1 MQRNYE
7 NSHYVLLSVLFEKEL
22 QIIQSKLLFQLQ
34 TLQNQH
40 IELDMIKS
48 CSYNVLN
55 NTHIHGIHIFK
66 FLVSI
71 YENRSSLSTQE
82 VCEIC
87 SIFIMTIQTICR
99 RMSQCSSF
107 LSLYGTI

>member
-1 MQRNYE
+1 M
-7 NSHYVLLSVLFEKEL
+7 LSVLFEKEL

-34 TLQNQH
+34 TLPNQH

-48 CSYNVLN
+48 CSYN
-55 NTHIHGIHIFK
+55 GIN
-66 FLVSI
+66 
-71 YENRSSLSTQE
+71 NRSIHVFIKYLENQSNLSTQE

-87 SIFIMTIQTICR
+87 SIFIMAIQTICR

-107 LSLYGTI
+107 LPLYGTI